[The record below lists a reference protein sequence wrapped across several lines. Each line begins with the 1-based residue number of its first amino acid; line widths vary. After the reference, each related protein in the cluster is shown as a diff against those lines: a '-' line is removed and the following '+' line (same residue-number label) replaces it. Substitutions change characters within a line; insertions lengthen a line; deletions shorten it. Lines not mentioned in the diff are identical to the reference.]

1 MKQNIFNHIKAVA
14 FDLDGTLADTVGD
27 LAAAGNAM
35 RAALNM
41 PPLDDSVL
49 LSFVGDG
56 IGRLVH
62 RALTNDHAS
71 FAPQD
76 LWEKG
81 FALYAQYYAQNLC
94 VKSQLYPQVADTL
107 ALLKTLKL
115 PLAVMTNKSQV
126 FANPLL
132 KQLKIADLF
141 SLIIGGDTL
150 PEKKPSALPL
160 LHICEVLNIAPENL
174 LMVGDSKNDI
184 LAARNAGCPVVGV
197 SFGYGKMD
205 ELVLSE
211 ETKPDCVINHFGEL
225 YDLLKNIQAA

>member
-1 MKQNIFNHIKAVA
+1 MKENIFNNIKAVA
-14 FDLDGTLADTVGD
+14 FDLDGTLADTIGD

-35 RAALNM
+35 RQALGM

-81 FALYAQYYAQNLC
+81 FALYAQYYAQHLC
-94 VKSQLYPQVADTL
+94 VKTQLYPQVADTL
-107 ALLKTLKL
+107 ALLKTLQL

-132 KQLKIADLF
+132 QQLKIADLF

-184 LAARNAGCPVVGV
+184 LAAKNAGCPVVGV
-197 SFGYGKMD
+197 SFGYGKMN
-205 ELVLSE
+205 ELVQNDA
-211 ETKPDCVINHFGEL
+211 TKPNCVIDHFGQL
-225 YDLLKNIQAA
+225 YDLLQNIQAA

>member
-1 MKQNIFNHIKAVA
+1 MNNQKFNNIKAVA

-27 LAAAGNAM
+27 LANAANAM

-41 PPLDDSVL
+41 PPLDECVL

-62 RALTNDHAS
+62 RALTNNHAS

-76 LWEKG
+76 LWEQG

-126 FANPLL
+126 FAN
-132 KQLKIADLF
+132 LF

-160 LHICEVLNIAPENL
+160 LHICEVLNIQAENL

-225 YDLLKNIQAA
+225 YNLLTSK

>member
-1 MKQNIFNHIKAVA
+1 MNNKKFNNIKAVA
-14 FDLDGTLADTVGD
+14 FDLDGTLADTIGD
-27 LAAAGNAM
+27 LADSANAM

-62 RALTNDHAS
+62 RALTNDHDS

-81 FALYAQYYAQNLC
+81 FALYVQYYAQNLC
-94 VKSQLYPQVADTL
+94 VRTQLYPQVADTL

-126 FANPLL
+126 FAKPLL
-132 KQLKIADLF
+132 EQLKIADLF

-160 LHICEVLNIAPENL
+160 LHICEVLNIQAENL

-184 LAARNAGCPVVGV
+184 LAARNAGSPVVGV

-211 ETKPDCVINHFGEL
+211 ETKPDCVIHHFGQL
-225 YDLLKNIQAA
+225 YDLLKNIQTA

>member
-1 MKQNIFNHIKAVA
+1 MNQNIFNNIKAVA
-14 FDLDGTLADTVGD
+14 FDLDGTLADTIGD
-27 LAAAGNAM
+27 LANAANAM

-62 RALTNDHAS
+62 RALTNDHDS
-71 FAPQD
+71 FAPQA
-76 LWEKG
+76 LWEQG
-81 FALYAQYYAQNLC
+81 FALYVQYYAQNLC
-94 VKSQLYPQVADTL
+94 VRTQLYPQVADTL

-126 FANPLL
+126 FAKPLL
-132 KQLKIADLF
+132 EQLKIADLF

-160 LHICEVLNIAPENL
+160 LHICEVLHIAPENL

-184 LAARNAGCPVVGV
+184 LAAKNAKAKSVGV
-197 SFGYGKMD
+197 SFGYGKMNQ
-205 ELVLSE
+205 LVLNE
-211 ETKPDCVINHFGEL
+211 ETKPDYVINHFGQL